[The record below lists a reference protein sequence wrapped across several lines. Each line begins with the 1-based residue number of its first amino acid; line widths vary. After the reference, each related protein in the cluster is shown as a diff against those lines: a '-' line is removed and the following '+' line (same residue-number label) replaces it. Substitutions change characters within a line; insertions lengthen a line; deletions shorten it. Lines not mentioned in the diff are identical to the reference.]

1 MSDMMSG
8 PDTAPR
14 RGGGHRGS
22 LAEQKPHQEERAL
35 FLRAADIVERRAEEI
50 TALLPTETGCA
61 AAFAGAVVLRRR
73 DITA

>member
-1 MSDMMSG
+1 M
-8 PDTAPR
+8 
-14 RGGGHRGS
+14 
-22 LAEQKPHQEERAL
+22 